1 MLCRQRIKFDQF
13 FVEENE
19 DLEWDAR
26 GNVIFLHTQRPAF
39 LCRCGR
45 GASHAHPCL
54 QSKLPC

>member
-19 DLEWDAR
+19 DLEWDAH

-45 GASHAHPCL
+45 GGPHARACL
-54 QSKLPC
+54 Q